1 VTTPV
6 TTLRSL
12 GTSLLLGAI
21 VTALVAVISYGGL
34 LRGVELQG
42 YDLLV
47 FARGFAPPADEAVI
61 VDFDDATDA
70 VHRTFPL
77 PRALLAE
84 VVEKV
89 AAGEPALIGLD
100 VLLDQERLPADD
112 AKLAASLTLAGNVI
126 LAENFAVEGL
136 PASQPIPLFRQQ
148 AFDVA
153 FVNVPMDEDGSV
165 RRMLLWRRIGNY
177 QGVSF
182 PVALASN
189 YLGKP
194 LEPGRLGEYRLGSV
208 EIPHDDTGPDSA
220 LIGHWSPRPARHVS
234 VLRLLAQDFEPHIF
248 QGRIVLIGQ
257 SSAKGKDF
265 YPTPVFRFY
274 QPAEGRRLLSGTEI
288 HAAALATL
296 LTGKTV
302 SVLGNL
308 PLWILNFLLTWMLIA
323 LLLAVRPAMSVPA
336 ALALFL
342 GSYLLA
348 QGLFSYYHVWM
359 KFISTEAGLFL
370 AVPAGLGYRYLEE
383 RRLKAATEA
392 ERRELMSLFERYVSP
407 EVAAEIWKRRS
418 EIVLAGE
425 ERTATVLFSDIRSF
439 TAQTAGKPS
448 AEVLTWLNDYFNAMS
463 DVIKQNGGYLNKFIG
478 DGLLVV
484 FGVPIS
490 SAVETDACRAVE
502 AALGM
507 LERVEE
513 MNRQQA
519 PGRPRLAIGIGLHTG
534 PLTAGNVGARDRLEY
549 SVIGETVNLAS
560 RLEALTKDFK
570 IGIVLSPQTAELVR
584 DHFETVPLGEVTVRG
599 FTEKITVYTVGK
611 RNTSRRGE

>member
-1 VTTPV
+1 MRLVLASI
-6 TTLRSL
+6 TLAL
-12 GTSLLLGAI
+12 AICAI
-21 VTALVAVISYGGL
+21 VAVLSSAGALH
-34 LRGVELQG
+34 GVELQG

-47 FARGFAPPADEAVI
+47 YGRGFAPPADEVVI

-70 VHRTFPL
+70 VHQTFPV
-77 PRALLAE
+77 PRALLAD
-84 VVEKV
+84 VIEKV
-89 AAGEPALIGLD
+89 AAGGPALIGLD

-112 AKLAASLTLAGNVI
+112 AKLAASLARAGNVI
-126 LAENFAVEGL
+126 LVENFALEGL
-136 PASQPIPLFRQQ
+136 PASQPIPLFGQQ
-148 AFDVA
+148 AFDLA
-153 FVNVPMDEDGSV
+153 FVNVPVDEDGTV
-165 RRMLLWRRIGNY
+165 RRMLLWRRTPDY

-194 LEPGRLGEYRLGSV
+194 LEPGQPGSYRLGPI

-220 LIGHWSPRPARHVS
+220 LIGHWSPEPARRVS
-234 VLRLLAQDFEPHIF
+234 VLRLLAPDFESRLF
-248 QGRIVLIGQ
+248 RDRIVLIGQ

-274 QPAEGRRLLSGTEI
+274 QPAEGRALLSGTEI

-302 SVLGNL
+302 SVLRNL
-308 PLWILNFLLTWMLIA
+308 PFWILNFLLAWMMIA
-323 LLLAVRPAMSVPA
+323 LLLTVRPSVSVPA
-336 ALALFL
+336 ALVLFL

-348 QGLFSYYHVWM
+348 QGLFSYYQVWM
-359 KFISTEAGLFL
+359 KFISSEAGIFL
-370 AVPAGLGYRYLEE
+370 AVPAGLGYRFLEE

-392 ERRELMSLFERYVSP
+392 ERRELMGLFERYVSP
-407 EVAAEIWKRRS
+407 EVATEIWKRRS

-439 TAQTAGKPS
+439 TALTAGRPS
-448 AEVLTWLNDYFNAMS
+448 AEVLAWLNDYFSAMS

-490 SAVETDACRAVE
+490 DDIEKDACRAVE

-507 LERVEE
+507 QERVEDL
-513 MNRQQA
+513 NRQEA
-519 PGRPRLAIGIGLHTG
+519 PGRPRLSIGIGLHTG
-534 PLTAGNVGARDRLEY
+534 PLMAGNVGARDRLEY

-560 RLEALTKDFK
+560 RLEALTKDLK
-570 IGIVLSPQTAELVR
+570 AGIVLSPQTAELVR
-584 DHFETVPLGEVTVRG
+584 NRFDTAPLGEVMVRG
-599 FTEKITVYTVGK
+599 FTGKITVYTVRK
-611 RNTSRRGE
+611 RNISGRGE